1 MKTRVGKSNNNSLK
15 PLGVTLLLSSTF
27 LLASITSIENS
38 NLVNNPL
45 KVYAVMES
53 DAEDPSI
60 GTASKEIE
68 TAIAKGKEFIGKDYA
83 WGGGHGDYPDCNG
96 GGLDCSGF
104 VRQAYLQG
112 IGIDIGGETT
122 HSLAVKFS
130 KYIIS
135 GDKADRGDLLFDESK
150 GHIVI
155 LLDQESWTHIGSDGG
170 VSGAFCTIDPAGG
183 VRISHPYWEGSAS
196 QAIDMSAVIEDG
208 FLPVD
213 ESAIT
218 ALTGGSVS
226 GKEESTK
233 EETATG
239 DQNAWKN
246 PLVVFNDKKVVSK
259 VNGLIK
265 GDEFSGETI
274 YLADTLSTKFFELT
288 QKLMLA
294 LGIIFFSFS
303 AIMTVIYLAI
313 LPRSGSTKLND
324 YYEKV
329 SGHTSVVDRK
339 GTIDTVLSLGI
350 SVIFLGIVATNSHMV
365 ILGIFY
371 NAISNILSFII

>member
-1 MKTRVGKSNNNSLK
+1 MKKTRVGKMIVSPIK
-15 PLGVTLLLSSTF
+15 PLGITILLSSTF
-27 LLASITSIENS
+27 LLTSITAVESTI
-38 NLVNNPL
+38 VNEPI
-45 KVYAVMES
+45 KVNAVMES

-60 GTASKEIE
+60 GSASKEIE

-83 WGGGHGDYPDCNG
+83 WGGGHGAYPDCDG

-112 IGIDIGGETT
+112 IGIDIGGGTT
-122 HSLAVKFS
+122 HEIARVFS
-130 KYIIS
+130 KYLIS
-135 GDKADRGDLLFDESK
+135 GDKAERGDLLFDENK

-155 LLDQESWTHIGSDGG
+155 LLDQASWTHIGSDAG
-170 VSGAFCTIDPAGG
+170 VSGAFCTVDPDGG

-208 FLPVD
+208 FLPVN

-226 GKEESTK
+226 GKEEKT

-239 DQNAWKN
+239 DNDAWKN

-259 VNGLIK
+259 VTGLVK

-274 YLADTLSTKFFELT
+274 YLANALSTKFFEFT

-365 ILGIFY
+365 LLGIFY

>member
-1 MKTRVGKSNNNSLK
+1 MTRVGKSKLRALK
-15 PLGVTLLLSSTF
+15 PLGLTIILSSTF
-27 LLASITSIENS
+27 LLTSITAVDSTI
-38 NLVNNPL
+38 VNEPI
-45 KVYAVMES
+45 KVNAVMAS

-60 GTASKEIE
+60 GSASKEIE

-83 WGGGHGDYPDCNG
+83 WGGGHGAYPDCDG

-122 HSLAVKFS
+122 HTLATKFS

-135 GDKADRGDLLFDESK
+135 GDKAERGDLLFDESK
-150 GHIVI
+150 GHIVM

-170 VSGAFCTIDPAGG
+170 VSGAFCTIDPEGG

-208 FLPVD
+208 FLPVN

-226 GKEESTK
+226 GKEETK
-233 EETATG
+233 EETTATG
-239 DQNAWKN
+239 DNDAWKN
-246 PLVVFNDKKVVSK
+246 PLVVFADKKVVSK
-259 VNGLIK
+259 VTGLVK
-265 GDEFSGETI
+265 GDEYSGETI
-274 YLADTLSTKFFELT
+274 YLANTLSTKFFEFT

-294 LGIIFFSFS
+294 LGILFFSFS

-365 ILGIFY
+365 LLGSFY